1 MRALPHGVTAA
12 APMLVLRRATSIS
25 LNYWDHRKGQTVKK
39 LSILAVALL
48 ALVIASA
55 AATAVKPKPIA
66 FIGKYAGTATTQA
79 ADNTVTI
86 TASGTGAGT
95 KIGSGKVAGK
105 GTGDSSVQPCVPFTG
120 LGTIT
125 GAKGTLTFKVNPGST
140 GCGDEAGQLFSVSGK
155 ATVLKG
161 TGLLAKRKGTL
172 RMSGTFDRS
181 SGAFTVKF
189 TGSLTA

>member
-1 MRALPHGVTAA
+1 M
-12 APMLVLRRATSIS
+12 
-25 LNYWDHRKGQTVKK
+25 KGQTVRK
-39 LSILAVALL
+39 LSILAVAVL
-48 ALVIASA
+48 ALAIAAAAASA
-55 AATAVKPKPIA
+55 VKKPPIA
-66 FIGKYAGTATTQA
+66 FVGKYAGTATTQA

-86 TASGTGAGT
+86 NANGTGAGT
-95 KIGSGKVAGK
+95 KIGSGKVTGK

-125 GAKGTLTFKVNPGST
+125 GAKGTLTFKVNPGSS
-140 GCGDEAGQLFSVSGK
+140 GCGDEAGQLFSASGK

-161 TGLLAKRKGTL
+161 TGLLAKRHGIL

>member
-1 MRALPHGVTAA
+1 MAGTAVA
-12 APMLVLRRATSIS
+12 GT
-25 LNYWDHRKGQTVKK
+25 TVKK
-39 LSILAVALL
+39 
-48 ALVIASA
+48 
-55 AATAVKPKPIA
+55 PP

-86 TASGTGAGT
+86 TANGTGAARKSAPARSPARARAT
-95 KIGSGKVAGK
+95 ARFSRVCRSPAPAR
-105 GTGDSSVQPCVPFTG
+105 SR
-120 LGTIT
+120 
-125 GAKGTLTFKVNPGST
+125 AKGTLTFKVNPSST

-172 RMSGTFDRS
+172 RMTGTFDRS

-189 TGSLTA
+189 TGSLTAPPCVP

>member
-1 MRALPHGVTAA
+1 M
-12 APMLVLRRATSIS
+12 
-25 LNYWDHRKGQTVKK
+25 
-39 LSILAVALL
+39 ALL
-48 ALVIASA
+48 ALVIVSA
-55 AATAVKPKPIA
+55 AATATRKPIA
-66 FIGKYAGTATTQA
+66 FVGKYSGTATTQA
-79 ADNTVTI
+79 ADTTVTI
-86 TASGTGAGT
+86 TATGTGAGT
-95 KIGSGKVAGK
+95 KIGAGKVSGK

-120 LGTIT
+120 IGTIT
-125 GAKGTLTFKVNPGST
+125 GAKGTLTFKVNPGSS

-189 TGSLTA
+189 TGSLA

>member
-1 MRALPHGVTAA
+1 MKR
-12 APMLVLRRATSIS
+12 I
-25 LNYWDHRKGQTVKK
+25 
-39 LSILAVALL
+39 SILTMAVL

-55 AATAVKPKPIA
+55 AATATKKPIA
-66 FIGKYAGTATTQA
+66 FIGKYTGTATTQA
-79 ADNTVTI
+79 ADTTVTI
-86 TASGTGAGT
+86 TATGSGAGT
-95 KIGSGKVAGK
+95 KIGSGKVTGK

-120 LGTIT
+120 VGTMT
-125 GAKGTLTFKVNPGST
+125 GPKGTLTFKVNPGSS

-172 RMSGTFDRS
+172 KMSGTFDRS

-189 TGSLTA
+189 TGKLA

>member
-1 MRALPHGVTAA
+1 M
-12 APMLVLRRATSIS
+12 
-25 LNYWDHRKGQTVKK
+25 KK
-39 LSILAVALL
+39 LSILVTALL
-48 ALVIASA
+48 ALAIASA
-55 AATAVKPKPIA
+55 AATAVKKPIV
-66 FIGKYAGTATTQA
+66 FTGKYAGTATTQA
-79 ADNTVTI
+79 ADNVVTI
-86 TASGTGAGT
+86 TANGTGAGT
-95 KIGSGKVAGK
+95 KIGSGKVTGK
-105 GTGDSSVQPCVPFTG
+105 GTGNSSVQPCVPFTG
-120 LGTIT
+120 TGTIT
-125 GAKGTLTFKVNPGST
+125 GAKGTLTFKVNPGSS